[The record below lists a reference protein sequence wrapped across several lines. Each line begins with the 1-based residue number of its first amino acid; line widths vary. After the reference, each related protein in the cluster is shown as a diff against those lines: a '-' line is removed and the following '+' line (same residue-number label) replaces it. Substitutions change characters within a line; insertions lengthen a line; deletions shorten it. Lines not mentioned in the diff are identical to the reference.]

1 MSIMISLSQAQA
13 MLPGSTLI
21 NALTETAKEIVISR
35 VGTDSRQ
42 IERNELFV
50 ALVGE
55 RFDAHDF
62 LSDVAKAGASAALI
76 SNQDK
81 CPVDLPAI
89 CVSNTRIGLG
99 NLAKAWRAS
108 HPIPLVLVT
117 GSNGKTTVKEMI
129 ASIFKGAV
137 GEQHTLV
144 TKGNLNNDIGL
155 PLTLMKLGSTDRLA
169 VVELGMNHPG
179 ETAQLAAIAQA
190 NIALINN
197 AQREHQ
203 EFMATVAA
211 VAEEHSD
218 AIRALP
224 GDGTAV
230 FPADSE
236 FSNVWREAAAD
247 RKVIDF
253 VLTSA
258 QAKTTASVTGS
269 LLSNGLVQIHTELG
283 TIEVQLNTLGSHN
296 VRNAL
301 AASAVGIAAGISLE
315 KIKEGLEAFSP
326 VNGRMQAKVID
337 LNHTLID
344 DSYNA
349 NPDSVRAAIDAL
361 KQSGNLSWLILGDM
375 GEVGNQGPEFH
386 REVGAYAAEQGISK
400 LFVLGEQCQFA
411 LQGFNQV
418 TGASATAASTT
429 SSSAIH
435 FSDIDSL
442 IAQLRDALQAQ
453 SSGSNQHL
461 NILVKGSRF
470 MRMERVVQALL
481 EEAKTCS

>member
-1 MSIMISLSQAQA
+1 MTIMTNLAQAHA
-13 MLPGSTLI
+13 MLPGSMLI
-21 NALTETAKEIVISR
+21 NTSVEHAQGVVISR

-42 IERNELFV
+42 IDRNELFV

-62 LSDVAKAGASAALI
+62 LSDVSKAGASAALI
-76 SNQDK
+76 SSQDK
-81 CPVDLPAI
+81 CPADLPAI
-89 CVSNTRIGLG
+89 CVSNTRVGLG
-99 NLAKAWRAS
+99 NLAKAWRAN
-108 HPIPLVLVT
+108 HPIPLALVT

-129 ASIFKGAV
+129 ASIFKAAV
-137 GEQHTLV
+137 GEQNTLV

-155 PLTLMKLGSTDRLA
+155 PLTLLKLRSTDRLA

-211 VAEEHSD
+211 VAAEHSD

-224 GDGTAV
+224 SNGIAV

-236 FSNVWREAAAD
+236 FANVWREAAAD

-253 VLTSA
+253 ILTSA
-258 QAKTTASVTGS
+258 QTKTNASITGDQ
-269 LLSNGLVQIHTELG
+269 LSNGLVQIQTELG

-301 AASAVGIAAGISLE
+301 AASAVAIAAGVNLE
-315 KIKEGLEAFSP
+315 KIKQGLEAFSP

-337 LNHTLID
+337 SNHTLID

-386 REVGAYAAEQGISK
+386 HEVGAYAAEQGVTK
-400 LFVLGEQCQFA
+400 LFALGEQCQFA
-411 LQGFNQV
+411 LQGFNKAA
-418 TGASATAASTT
+418 GDISTA
-429 SSSAIH
+429 SSALH
-435 FSDIDSL
+435 FSDMDSL
-442 IAQLRDALQAQ
+442 IAQLRDALHAQ
-453 SSGSNQHL
+453 SSGNNQHL

>member
-1 MSIMISLSQAQA
+1 MSIMTTLAQAQA
-13 MLPGSTLI
+13 MLPGSTLV
-21 NALTETAKEIVISR
+21 NVLVEAAQQLTLSR

-42 IERNELFV
+42 IDRNELFV

-62 LSDVAKAGASAALI
+62 LSDAAKAGTGAALI
-76 SNQDK
+76 SSQDK
-81 CPVDLPAI
+81 CPADLPAI
-89 CVSNTRIGLG
+89 CVSNTRVGLG
-99 NLAKAWRAS
+99 NLAKAWRAN
-108 HPIPLVLVT
+108 HPIPLALVT

-129 ASIFKGAV
+129 ASIFKAAV

-155 PLTLMKLGSTDRLA
+155 PLTLLKLRSTDRLA

-179 ETAQLAAIAQA
+179 ETAQLAVIAQA

-218 AIRALP
+218 AIRTLP
-224 GDGTAV
+224 SDGVAI

-236 FSNVWREAAAD
+236 FAGVWRQAAAG

-253 VLTSA
+253 VLSSA
-258 QAKTTASVTGS
+258 QTKASAAVTGC
-269 LLSNGLVQIHTELG
+269 LLSNGLVQIKSEQG

-301 AASAVGIAAGISLE
+301 AASAVGIAAGVSLE
-315 KIKEGLEAFSP
+315 KIKQGLESFSP
-326 VNGRMQAKVID
+326 VNGRMQAKAID
-337 LNHTLID
+337 SSRTLID

-349 NPDSVRAAIDAL
+349 NPDSVRVAIDAL

-386 REVGAYAAEQGISK
+386 REVGAYAAEQGVAK
-400 LFVLGEQCQFA
+400 LFALGEQCQFA
-411 LQGFNQV
+411 LQGFNEV
-418 TGASATAASTT
+418 NKGGETT
-429 SSSAIH
+429 SHAKH
-435 FSDIDSL
+435 FADMDSL
-442 IAQLRDALQAQ
+442 IAQLRDALRSQ

>member
-1 MSIMISLSQAQA
+1 

-21 NALTETAKEIVISR
+21 NASLQTAKEQVISR
-35 VGTDSRQ
+35 VSTDSRQ
-42 IERNELFV
+42 IDRNELFV

-55 RFDAHDF
+55 RFDAHEF
-62 LSDVAKAGASAALI
+62 LSDVVKAGAGAALI
-76 SNQDK
+76 SNKDK
-81 CPVDLPAI
+81 CPADLPAI

-99 NLAKAWRAS
+99 NLAKAWRTN
-108 HPIPLVLVT
+108 HPIPLALVT

-129 ASIFKGAV
+129 ASIFKAAV
-137 GEQHTLV
+137 GEQNTLV
-144 TKGNLNNDIGL
+144 TNGNLNNDIGL
-155 PLTLMKLGSTDRLA
+155 PLTLLKLRATDRLA

-224 GDGTAV
+224 GDGIAV

-236 FSNVWREAAAD
+236 FANVWRQAAAG

-253 VLTSA
+253 VLSSSQT
-258 QAKTTASVTGS
+258 KIPASVTGS
-269 LLSNGLVQIHTELG
+269 LLNSGLVQIQTEQG
-283 TIEVQLNTLGSHN
+283 AIEVQLNTLGSHN

-301 AASAVGIAAGISLE
+301 AASAVGIAAGVSLE
-315 KIKEGLEAFSP
+315 NIKQGLESFSP

-337 LNHTLID
+337 SNYTLID

-386 REVGAYAAEQGISK
+386 REVGAYAAEQGVSK
-400 LFVLGEQCQFA
+400 LFTLGEQCQFA
-411 LQGFNQV
+411 LQGFNEAI
-418 TGASATAASTT
+418 GDGMNP
-429 SSSAIH
+429 SSAVH
-435 FSDIDSL
+435 FTNMDSL
-442 IAQLRDALQAQ
+442 IAQLRDTLHGQ
-453 SSGSNQHL
+453 SGGSKQHL

>member
-1 MSIMISLSQAQA
+1 MSQMTTLSSLQA
-13 MLPGSTLI
+13 MLPGSALMNSTELAAQQI
-21 NALTETAKEIVISR
+21 NISR

-42 IERNELFV
+42 IDSGELFV
-50 ALVGE
+50 ALAGE

-62 LSDVAKAGASAALI
+62 LSDVAKAGAAAALI
-76 SNQDK
+76 SAQDK
-81 CPVDLPAI
+81 CPKDLPAI
-89 CVSNTRIGLG
+89 CVPDTRVGLG
-99 NLAKAWRAS
+99 DLAAAWRAK
-108 HPIPLVLVT
+108 HPIPLALVT

-129 ASIFKGAV
+129 ASIFKAAV
-137 GEQHTLV
+137 GEPYTLV

-155 PLTLMKLGSTDRLA
+155 PLTLLKLRSTDRLA

-224 GDGTAV
+224 SDGIAV

-236 FSNVWREAAAD
+236 FANVWHRAAAG

-253 VLTSA
+253 VLSSSQTKASA
-258 QAKTTASVTGS
+258 AVTGT
-269 LLSNGLVQIHTELG
+269 LLNNGLVQIKTEQG
-283 TIEVQLNTLGSHN
+283 SIEVQLNTLGSHN

-301 AASAVGIAAGISLE
+301 AASAVGIAAGVSLE
-315 KIKEGLEAFSP
+315 KIKQGLESFSP
-326 VNGRMQAKVID
+326 VNGRMQAKAID
-337 LNHTLID
+337 SNRTLID

-386 REVGAYAAEQGISK
+386 REVGAYAAEQGVAK
-400 LFVLGEQCQFA
+400 LFALGEQCQFA
-411 LQGFNQV
+411 LQGFNEVGKGVV
-418 TGASATAASTT
+418 TASQAK
-429 SSSAIH
+429 H
-435 FSDIDSL
+435 FADMDSL
-442 IAQLRDALQAQ
+442 IAQLRDALHAQ

>member
-1 MSIMISLSQAQA
+1 MSAMTTLAQVHA
-13 MLPGSTLI
+13 MLPGSTLL
-21 NALTETAKEIVISR
+21 NVTVEAAKTLMLSR

-42 IERNELFV
+42 IDLGELFV
-50 ALVGE
+50 ALAGE

-62 LSDVAKAGASAALI
+62 LADVAKSGAGAALV
-76 SNQDK
+76 SKKEK
-81 CPVDLPAI
+81 CPANLPAI
-89 CVSNTRIGLG
+89 CIADTRIGLG
-99 NLAKAWRAS
+99 QLAKAWRAN
-108 HPIPLVLVT
+108 HDIPLALVT

-129 ASIFKGAV
+129 ASIFKAAA
-137 GEQHTLV
+137 GEAHTLV

-155 PLTLMKLGSTDRLA
+155 PLTILKLRSSDQLA

-179 ETAQLAAIAQA
+179 ETSQLAAIAQA

-211 VAEEHSD
+211 VAQEHAD
-218 AIRALP
+218 VIRSLSK
-224 GDGTAV
+224 DGIAV

-236 FSNVWREAAAD
+236 FTNVWREAAEQ
-247 RKVIDF
+247 RKVVDF
-253 VLTSA
+253 ALMTGQASSSA
-258 QAKTTASVTGS
+258 AVKGH
-269 LLSNGLVQIHTELG
+269 LSNTGRVVVSTEIG
-283 TIEVQLNTLGSHN
+283 SVEIQLNTLGSHN

-301 AASAVGIAAGISLE
+301 AASAVAVAAGISLE
-315 KIKEGLEAFSP
+315 KIKQGLEAFAP
-326 VNGRMQAKVID
+326 VNGRMQAKKID
-337 LNHTLID
+337 SNHTLID

-361 KQSGNLSWLILGDM
+361 KQSGNSSWLILGDM

-386 REVGAYAAEQGISK
+386 REVGAYAAEQGVTK
-400 LFVLGEQCQFA
+400 LFALGEQCQFA
-411 LQGFNQV
+411 IQGFDGVKQAN
-418 TGASATAASTT
+418 T
-429 SSSAIH
+429 SSQGIH
-435 FSDIDSL
+435 FSDMDSL
-442 IAQLRDALQAQ
+442 ISQLRDALHAQ
-453 SSGSNQHL
+453 STGSNQHL

>member
-1 MSIMISLSQAQA
+1 MSSMTTLAQVHA
-13 MLPGSTLI
+13 MLPGSKLLNI
-21 NALTETAKEIVISR
+21 SVQDAQALNISR

-42 IERNELFV
+42 VESSELFV
-50 ALVGE
+50 ALSGE

-62 LSDVAKAGASAALI
+62 LSDVAKAGASSALI

-81 CPVDLPAI
+81 CPANLSAV
-89 CVSNTRIGLG
+89 CVADTRLGLG
-99 NLAKAWRAS
+99 ELAKEWRKM
-108 HPIPLVLVT
+108 HPIPLAVVT

-129 ASIFKGAV
+129 ASIFKAVV
-137 GEQHTLV
+137 GEHHTLV

-155 PLTLMKLGSTDRLA
+155 PLTLLKLRATDRLA

-179 ETAQLAAIAQA
+179 ETAQLADIAQA

-211 VAEEHSD
+211 VANEHAD
-218 AIRALP
+218 AIKSLAK
-224 GDGTAV
+224 DGIAV

-236 FSNVWREAAAD
+236 FTPVWQEAAAG

-253 VLTSA
+253 VLLSGNTKSR
-258 QAKTTASVTGS
+258 ASVMGTLLNNGHVQVQTEFGS
-269 LLSNGLVQIHTELG
+269 VEI
-283 TIEVQLNTLGSHN
+283 QLNTLGNHN

-301 AASAVGIAAGISLE
+301 AACAVALAAGVSLE
-315 KIKEGLEAFSP
+315 KIKEGLEAFAP
-326 VNGRMQAKVID
+326 VNGRMQTKKID
-337 LNHTLID
+337 SHYTLID

-361 KQSGNLSWLILGDM
+361 KQSGNVAWLILGDM

-386 REVGAYAAEQGISK
+386 REVGAYAAEQGIAK
-400 LFVLGEQCQFA
+400 IFVLGEQCQFA
-411 LQGFNQV
+411 IQGFD
-418 TGASATAASTT
+418 GAIKQAKTTANAQ
-429 SSSAIH
+429 H
-435 FSDIDSL
+435 FPDMDSL
-442 IAQLRDALQAQ
+442 IRQLKDALHAQAVL
-453 SSGSNQHL
+453 SNQRV

>member
-1 MSIMISLSQAQA
+1 MSEMTTLAQVHA
-13 MLPGSTLI
+13 MLPGS
-21 NALTETAKEIVISR
+21 ALLNISGQDAQSLNISS

-42 IERNELFV
+42 IGSKELFI
-50 ALVGE
+50 ALAGE

-62 LSDVAKAGASAALI
+62 LSDVARAGVAAVLI
-76 SNQDK
+76 SNKDG
-81 CPVDLPAI
+81 CPTNLPA
-89 CVSNTRIGLG
+89 VFVADTRTSLGL
-99 NLAKAWRAS
+99 LAKAWRTN
-108 HPIPLVLVT
+108 HPIPLALVT

-129 ASIFKGAV
+129 ASIFKAAV

-155 PLTLMKLGSTDRLA
+155 PLTLLKLRSADRLA

-179 ETAQLAAIAQA
+179 ETAQLANIAQA

-203 EFMATVAA
+203 EFMSTVAA
-211 VAEEHSD
+211 VAQEHSN
-218 AIRALP
+218 AISALP
-224 GDGTAV
+224 NDGIAV

-236 FSNVWREAAAD
+236 FTGVWHEAAAG

-253 VLTSA
+253 ALLSG
-258 QAKTTASVTGS
+258 QTTLPAAVMGR
-269 LLSNGLVQIHTELG
+269 LLSNGHVQVQTELG
-283 TIEVQLNTLGSHN
+283 SVEIQLNTLGSHN
-296 VRNAL
+296 ARNAL
-301 AASAVGIAAGISLE
+301 AASAVAVAAGISLE
-315 KIKEGLEAFSP
+315 KIKQGLESFSP
-326 VNGRMQAKVID
+326 VNGRMQAKKID
-337 LNHTLID
+337 PNHTLID

-361 KQSGNLSWLILGDM
+361 KQSGNISWLVLGDM

-386 REVGAYAAEQGISK
+386 REVGAYAAEQGITK
-400 LFVLGEQCQFA
+400 LFALGEQCQFA
-411 LQGFNQV
+411 IKGFNDVQKN
-418 TGASATAASTT
+418 GASTV
-429 SSSAIH
+429 SAKH
-435 FSDIDSL
+435 FSEMDSL
-442 IAQLRDALQAQ
+442 IVQLRDALHAQ
-453 SSGSNQHL
+453 STGSNEHL

>member
-1 MSIMISLSQAQA
+1 MSVMTTLAQVHS
-13 MLPGSTLI
+13 MLPGS
-21 NALTETAKEIVISR
+21 ALLNISAQDAQLANISR

-42 IERNELFV
+42 IDSKELFI
-50 ALVGE
+50 ALAGE

-62 LSDVAKAGASAALI
+62 LSDVAKAGAAGVLI
-76 SNQDK
+76 SKKDK
-81 CPVDLPAI
+81 CPAHLPAV
-89 CVSNTRIGLG
+89 CVSDTRIALG
-99 NLAKAWRAS
+99 ALAKAWRNNHS
-108 HPIPLVLVT
+108 IPLALVT

-129 ASIFKGAV
+129 ASIFKAAV

-155 PLTLMKLGSTDRLA
+155 PLTLLKLRPTDRLA

-179 ETAQLAAIAQA
+179 ETAQLAKIAQP

-211 VAEEHSD
+211 VAQEHSD
-218 AIRALP
+218 AIHALP
-224 GDGTAV
+224 NDGVAV

-236 FSNVWREAAAD
+236 FAGVWYEAAAG

-253 VLTSA
+253 VLLSGQSKS
-258 QAKTTASVTGS
+258 QAAVIGR
-269 LLSNGLVQIHTELG
+269 LLSNGQVQVQTELG
-283 TIEVQLNTLGSHN
+283 SIEVQLNTLGSHN
-296 VRNAL
+296 ARNAL
-301 AASAVGIAAGISLE
+301 AASAVAVAAGISLE
-315 KIKEGLEAFSP
+315 KIKQGLESFSP
-326 VNGRMQAKVID
+326 VNGRMQAKKID
-337 LNHTLID
+337 PNHTLID

-361 KQSGNLSWLILGDM
+361 KQSGNTSWLVLGDM

-386 REVGAYAAEQGISK
+386 REVGAYAAEQGVTK
-400 LFVLGEQCQFA
+400 LFALGQQCQFA
-411 LQGFNQV
+411 VEGFE
-418 TGASATAASTT
+418 GAKKSRLLTA
-429 SSSAIH
+429 SAIH
-435 FSDIDSL
+435 FSEMDSL
-442 IAQLRDALQAQ
+442 IVQLRDALHAQ
-453 SSGSNQHL
+453 STGSKEHL
-461 NILVKGSRF
+461 NILIKGSRF